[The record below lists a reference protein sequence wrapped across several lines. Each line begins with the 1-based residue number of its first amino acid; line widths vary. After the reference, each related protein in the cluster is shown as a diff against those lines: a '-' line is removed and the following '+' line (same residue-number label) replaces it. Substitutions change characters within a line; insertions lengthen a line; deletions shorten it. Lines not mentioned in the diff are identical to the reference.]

1 MKRRNLLQLAA
12 LSVLPGVASAA
23 SLRELR
29 LDYAYYA
36 PTSLVLRRFGWLEE
50 EFKADGTA
58 IKWVHSAGSN
68 RALEYLNA
76 NSIDI
81 GSSAGLAALLAKAN
95 GNPIRAPYI
104 FSRPEWT
111 ALVVRKD
118 SPIRTLAD
126 LKGKKIAATKG
137 TDPYLFLLRAL
148 KTAGLKR
155 SDIEHVGLQHADG
168 RAALEQGRVDA
179 WAGLDPH
186 MAASEL
192 EGGSR
197 LIYRNVAFNT
207 YGFLN
212 VRDDFLAPRPQMD
225 RRQPD
230 RGREDTRG
238 RSEGIAAGGAVADR
252 AAQRFQQPAA
262 IGGTPQGAATG
273 GTDPARRS
281 AGQAGHGS
289 RQGDRGTGRHALRA
303 SAHRARI
310 SHDRP
315 LTRLAGTCAQP
326 CPAHATRP
334 RGTGRRAAGRRSGC
348 AATARRQ
355 RPRRPSC
362 AAWRPRTRSS
372 RCASAPAT
380 PCCPAPRCRS
390 ATHCP
395 QWWTRR
401 RW

>member
-1 MKRRNLLQLAA
+1 MQRRKLLQLAA
-12 LSVLPGVASAA
+12 SGAALAVLPTAVRAA
-23 SLRELR
+23 PLKELR
-29 LDYAYYA
+29 LDYAYYS

-95 GNPIRAPYI
+95 GNPIKTPYI

-155 SDIEHVGLQHADG
+155 NDIEHIGLQHADG
-168 RAALEQGRVDA
+168 RIALEQGKVDA

-212 VRDDFLAPRPQMD
+212 VREEFLATRGPETARVIKAYERARAWVRANPTDAAKILSEEAKVSLPVALLQIKLRSDFSNPQPSAEHVKALQVAAPILRDEGLVKPGTDLD
-225 RRQPD
+225 RTILD
-230 RGREDTRG
+230 LIDTRFAQASIA
-238 RSEGIAAGGAVADR
+238 RS
-252 AAQRFQQPAA
+252 
-262 IGGTPQGAATG
+262 
-273 GTDPARRS
+273 
-281 AGQAGHGS
+281 
-289 RQGDRGTGRHALRA
+289 
-303 SAHRARI
+303 
-310 SHDRP
+310 
-315 LTRLAGTCAQP
+315 
-326 CPAHATRP
+326 
-334 RGTGRRAAGRRSGC
+334 
-348 AATARRQ
+348 
-355 RPRRPSC
+355 
-362 AAWRPRTRSS
+362 
-372 RCASAPAT
+372 
-380 PCCPAPRCRS
+380 
-390 ATHCP
+390 
-395 QWWTRR
+395 
-401 RW
+401 